1 MLCVSWT
8 QKASNEEEMG
18 YFAEIFSR
26 DLQGIQPLPQTDSSL
41 TQTTNI
47 IFFNQ
52 SISINE
58 CSQPLG

>member
-47 IFFNQ
+47 IFLINQ
-52 SISINE
+52 Y
-58 CSQPLG
+58 PLMNALNL